1 MAKPKRTPIER
12 EHDLLT
18 ISRRY
23 LAGDIQADI
32 AIDLGLSQQQISYD
46 LKELQRRWLNS
57 SVSNLDEAKARELA
71 KVDNLELEYW
81 QAWKRSQEDAE
92 TVKQKGEVV
101 PGEGGKPSI
110 KTTDTEKTTKGQAG
124 DPRFLQG
131 VQWCIERRCKILGV
145 DAPEKHDLTTGGEK
159 ITLTVVYKDKNAS
172 SELPDNP
179 AEAAPETK

>member
-1 MAKPKRTPIER
+1 MASPKRTTFQR

-23 LAGDIQADI
+23 LAGDIQVDI
-32 AIDLGLSQQQISYD
+32 AHDLGLSQQQISYD
-46 LKELQRRWLNS
+46 IKALQRRWLDS
-57 SVSNLDEAKARELA
+57 AVSNIDEAKARELA

-92 TVKQKGEVV
+92 TVKQKGTPVNT
-101 PGEGGKPSI
+101 PDGESKI
-110 KTTDTEKTTKGQAG
+110 KTADIEKTTKGQAG

-145 DAPEKHDLTTGGEK
+145 DAPDKKDFTSDGSP
-159 ITLTVVYKDKNAS
+159 ITLSVVYQNKPDKADDGS
-172 SELPDNP
+172 DKL
-179 AEAAPETK
+179 